1 VPGANEFY
9 DDAATFEGHRG
20 RLFGIAY
27 RMLGSRADAEDVIQ
41 ETYLRWHQSDKD
53 QIHTPEAWLVSVATR
68 LSIDRLRSSAV
79 QREAYVGPWLP
90 EPLVGSAF
98 PSLDEQ
104 IDLKSNI
111 SIAFM
116 VLLERLAPEER
127 AAFLLHDVFDSDY
140 SEIAGMLEKTEASC
154 RQIVH
159 RARERVRRAHRR
171 FEVTEEDRAR
181 LVEKFSAAIEAQ
193 DENSLLSLFAEDA
206 RLTGDGGGKVPAA
219 TRIIHGSKNIA
230 RLFIGL
236 MRKFSGRVKLIPT
249 LINGEPGLIS
259 YRDGEL
265 FSALA
270 FETDG
275 GQILALYHVLNP
287 EKLSAIRPAQISTS
301 QAPVTQD
308 EGTSA

>member
-1 VPGANEFY
+1 VLRGNESY
-9 DDAATFEGHRG
+9 KSATTFEGHRG

-27 RMLGSRADAEDVIQ
+27 RMLGSKADAEDIIQ
-41 ETYLRWHQSDKD
+41 ETYLRWHEADKD
-53 QIHTPEAWLVSVATR
+53 RIHTPEAWLVSVATR

-90 EPLVGSAF
+90 EPLVGSPF

-111 SIAFM
+111 SMAFM

-127 AAFLLHDVFDSDY
+127 AAFLLHDVFGSDY

-159 RARERVRRAHRR
+159 RARERLRRAHRR
-171 FEVTEEDRAR
+171 FEVTEEDRIR
-181 LVEKFSAAIEAQ
+181 LVEKFSAAVEAQ
-193 DENSLLSLFAEDA
+193 DENSLLALFAEDVT
-206 RLTGDGGGKVPAA
+206 LTGDGGGKVPAA
-219 TRIIHGSKNIA
+219 TRIIRRPENIT

-236 MRKFSGRVKLIPT
+236 MRKFSGRVKLIRV

-259 YRDGEL
+259 YRDGKL
-265 FSALA
+265 LSALA

-275 GQILALYHVLNP
+275 EQILALYHVLNP

-301 QAPVTQD
+301 QGTVAQD
-308 EGTSA
+308 EGTLA